1 MNEQNNQNIYGPN
14 PEQKKGNVVFLVL
27 GFFLPIIGFVLFI
40 LWMNKETEKENAKMA
55 LVGSIIGFFV
65 GVISSIA
72 ITFVFINSFDD
83 MARNIND
90 SVDKIEYIRRY
101 DFERSKPLDFKESL
115 AAEEIELK
123 YTDYQETDDQVTIY
137 LFRGQGCHYCKDFLN
152 FLNDN
157 AQEYG
162 KYFKLRSYETW
173 HDSFNIDLLEAT
185 ASFLNRPVEGVPYII
200 IGNKVFAGYAPSY
213 DEEILATIKDA
224 YDGGSMYK
232 YDVFEEMIE
241 QKLIR

>member
-14 PEQKKGNVVFLVL
+14 SEQKKGNVLFLVL
-27 GFFLPIIGFVLFI
+27 SFFFPIIGFILFFV
-40 LWMNKETEKENAKMA
+40 WMNSNKENAKMA

-72 ITFVFINSFDD
+72 ITFVFINSFND

-90 SVDKIEYIRRY
+90 DVDKIEYIREY

-162 KYFKLRSYETW
+162 KYFKVRSFEVW
-173 HDSFNIDLLEAT
+173 SDDFNNNLLEVT
-185 ASFLNRPVEGVPYII
+185 SNFLNKPAGGVPYII

-213 DEEILATIKDA
+213 NEEILTTIKDNFEA
-224 YDGGSMYK
+224 GNMYK
-232 YDVFEEMIE
+232 YDVFEEMKE
-241 QKLIR
+241 QRLIK

>member
-1 MNEQNNQNIYGPN
+1 
-14 PEQKKGNVVFLVL
+14 
-27 GFFLPIIGFVLFI
+27 
-40 LWMNKETEKENAKMA
+40 
-55 LVGSIIGFFV
+55 
-65 GVISSIA
+65 
-72 ITFVFINSFDD
+72 

-90 SVDKIEYIRRY
+90 DVDKIEYIRKY

-162 KYFKLRSYETW
+162 KYFKVRSFEVW
-173 HDSFNIDLLEAT
+173 SDDFNNNLLEVT
-185 ASFLNRPVEGVPYII
+185 SNFLNKPAGGVPYII

-213 DEEILATIKDA
+213 NEEILATIKDNFEA
-224 YDGGSMYK
+224 GNMYK
-232 YDVFEEMIE
+232 YDVFEEMME
-241 QKLIR
+241 QKVIR